1 LAKRHGKKYQEALK
15 KVEEALGQ
23 NGDAGLEPLKAVEIA
38 RDTSTAKFDATVEVH
53 VRLGIDVRHADQQ
66 LRSAVTLPR
75 GTGKN
80 VRVAVFAAGEKEREA
95 KDAGADIVGGDDLVK
110 RVSEGFTD
118 FDVAIATPDM
128 MSKVGPLGRILG
140 PRGLMPNPKS
150 GTVTFDVG
158 RAVKGGKGR
167 QDRVPRRQVRHC
179 PRPDRKGLLRRRGAP
194 RELRSPD
201 RGAGEEQ
208 ALRRQGPVPQDDLPL
223 LHDGAVGPGRRS
235 RGGQANDRLSR
246 LLRKG
251 AGALRRARLRSLADL
266 SHEPANLRW
275 PKK

>member
-15 KVEEALGQ
+15 KVEEALSQ
-23 NGDAGLEPLKAVEIA
+23 NGDAGLQPLKAVEIA
-38 RDTSTAKFDATVEVH
+38 RDTSTAKFDATVEAH

-158 RAVKGGKGR
+158 RAVKEVKGGRIEFRADKFGIVHAPIGKASFDAEALHENFAALIEALVKNKPTAAKG
-167 QDRVPRRQVRHC
+167 QYLKTIYLSSTMGPSVPVDVR
-179 PRPDRKGLLRRRGAP
+179 
-194 RELRSPD
+194 E
-201 RGAGEEQ
+201 AGK
-208 ALRRQGPVPQDDLPL
+208 LTTG
-223 LHDGAVGPGRRS
+223 
-235 RGGQANDRLSR
+235 
-246 LLRKG
+246 
-251 AGALRRARLRSLADL
+251 
-266 SHEPANLRW
+266 
-275 PKK
+275 

>member
-1 LAKRHGKKYQEALK
+1 LPKRHGKKYQEALK

-23 NGDAGLEPLKAVEIA
+23 NGDAGLEPKKAVEVA
-38 RDTSTAKFDATVEVH
+38 RDTSTAKFDATVEAH

-75 GTGKN
+75 GTGKH

-95 KDAGADIVGGDDLVK
+95 REAGADIVGGDDLVK

-150 GTVTFDVG
+150 GTVTFDVA
-158 RAVKGGKGR
+158 RAVKEVKGGRIEFRADKFGIVHAPIGKASFDAEALHENFAALIEALVKNKPSAAKG
-167 QDRVPRRQVRHC
+167 QYLKTIYLSSTMGPSVPVDVR
-179 PRPDRKGLLRRRGAP
+179 
-194 RELRSPD
+194 E
-201 RGAGEEQ
+201 AGK
-208 ALRRQGPVPQDDLPL
+208 LTTG
-223 LHDGAVGPGRRS
+223 
-235 RGGQANDRLSR
+235 
-246 LLRKG
+246 
-251 AGALRRARLRSLADL
+251 
-266 SHEPANLRW
+266 
-275 PKK
+275 

>member
-1 LAKRHGKKYQEALK
+1 MAKRHGKKYQEALK
-15 KVEEALGQ
+15 KVEEALSQ
-23 NGDAGLEPLKAVEIA
+23 NGDTGLEPKKAVEIA
-38 RDTSTAKFDATVEVH
+38 RDTSTAKFDATVEAH

-75 GTGKN
+75 GTGKT

-158 RAVKGGKGR
+158 RAVKEVKGGRIEFRADKFGIVHAPIGKASFDAEALHENFAALIEALVKNKPSAAKG
-167 QDRVPRRQVRHC
+167 QYLKTIYLSSTMGPSVPVDVR
-179 PRPDRKGLLRRRGAP
+179 
-194 RELRSPD
+194 E
-201 RGAGEEQ
+201 AGK
-208 ALRRQGPVPQDDLPL
+208 LTTG
-223 LHDGAVGPGRRS
+223 
-235 RGGQANDRLSR
+235 
-246 LLRKG
+246 
-251 AGALRRARLRSLADL
+251 
-266 SHEPANLRW
+266 
-275 PKK
+275 